1 MPALDR
7 YDPDVVDD
15 EDYDAM
21 SIGDRMEAERA
32 MAKRDGNEG
41 YRRGFDDFF
50 DESDDGDTPRKK
62 RKRAERAAAGE
73 MEDEDVS
80 IHNM

>member
-7 YDPDVVDD
+7 YDPDVLDD
-15 EDYDAM
+15 DDYDPM
-21 SIGDRMEAERA
+21 SIEDRVAAEKA
-32 MAKRDGNEG
+32 MRKRDGNEG

-50 DESDDGDTPRKK
+50 DESDQGDTPRKK

-73 MEDEDVS
+73 MGDEDVS
-80 IHNM
+80 Y